1 MIESRVLEVAPHS
14 GDYTNYHK
22 ARRRSLFFFLYV
34 DHALF
39 VYLSFFSSPPP
50 PSSIRWILYSTM
62 VYSFGLP
69 VCSFH
74 LCPSANCLSVSFFP
88 TSFSHNRFS
97 FSLSLTFSLV
107 RKLQHPL
114 FYSLSSC
121 VSLSVRLPQPR
132 SLFSFLFLS
141 FTWSLYLSSM
151 PFVSMQPPSV
161 RDGSAGHG
169 ESEARARPCLLDFGG
184 VSLSDTTHSYR
195 CTLQY

>member
-1 MIESRVLEVAPHS
+1 MIESRVLEVAPH
-14 GDYTNYHK
+14 GGHYTNYHK

-34 DHALF
+34 DYAVFVSLF
-39 VYLSFFSSPPP
+39 SLPPLSP
-50 PSSIRWILYSTM
+50 SIRWILCSIM
-62 VYSFGLP
+62 VYSFSLP

-74 LCPSANCLSVSFFP
+74 LCPSASCLLVSLFP
-88 TSFSHNRFS
+88 ISFSHNRFS

-169 ESEARARPCLLDFGG
+169 E
-184 VSLSDTTHSYR
+184 
-195 CTLQY
+195 

>member
-1 MIESRVLEVAPHS
+1 MIESRVLEVAPH
-14 GDYTNYHK
+14 GGHYTNYHK

-34 DHALF
+34 DYAVFVSLF
-39 VYLSFFSSPPP
+39 SLPPLSLYPLNTIQYNGLFF
-50 PSSIRWILYSTM
+50 R
-62 VYSFGLP
+62 LP

-74 LCPSANCLSVSFFP
+74 LCPSASCLLVSLFP
-88 TSFSHNRFS
+88 ISFSHNRFS

-169 ESEARARPCLLDFGG
+169 E
-184 VSLSDTTHSYR
+184 
-195 CTLQY
+195 

>member
-1 MIESRVLEVAPHS
+1 MAVITQTITKRE
-14 GDYTNYHK
+14 GDLCFSFFMSIMLSSFLSFLYPPLPLYPLNTIQYNG
-22 ARRRSLFFFLYV
+22 LFF
-34 DHALF
+34 
-39 VYLSFFSSPPP
+39 
-50 PSSIRWILYSTM
+50 R
-62 VYSFGLP
+62 LP

-74 LCPSANCLSVSFFP
+74 LCPSASCLLVSLFP
-88 TSFSHNRFS
+88 ISFSHNRFS

-121 VSLSVRLPQPR
+121 VSLSVKLPQPR

-169 ESEARARPCLLDFGG
+169 E
-184 VSLSDTTHSYR
+184 
-195 CTLQY
+195 

>member
-1 MIESRVLEVAPHS
+1 MAVITQTITKRE
-14 GDYTNYHK
+14 GDLCF
-22 ARRRSLFFFLYV
+22 SFFMSIMLSSFLSFLY
-34 DHALF
+34 
-39 VYLSFFSSPPP
+39 PP
-50 PSSIRWILYSTM
+50 PSFSIRWILYSTM
-62 VYSFGLP
+62 VYSFSLP

-74 LCPSANCLSVSFFP
+74 LCPSASCLLVSLFP
-88 TSFSHNRFS
+88 ISFSHNRFS

-169 ESEARARPCLLDFGG
+169 E
-184 VSLSDTTHSYR
+184 
-195 CTLQY
+195 